1 MAESRRPLIGP
12 ATTTGEVTDAFQRS
26 LAEPCAEE
34 MNTTDAT
41 LTNGRYELPR
51 HARGV
56 LVLADPPEAGWRLEL
71 PPDEGVAPE
80 AEQAAGTPAIVAPR
94 TESAR

>member
-1 MAESRRPLIGP
+1 
-12 ATTTGEVTDAFQRS
+12 
-26 LAEPCAEE
+26 

>member
-1 MAESRRPLIGP
+1 LCRA
-12 ATTTGEVTDAFQRS
+12 
-26 LAEPCAEE
+26 E

-41 LTNGRYELPR
+41 LTNGRYELPA

-71 PPDEGVAPE
+71 SPDEEVSPE
-80 AEQAAGTPAIVAPR
+80 AEQAAGAG
-94 TESAR
+94 SAGGSDEQR